1 MQKKILNRQYYIHL
15 KNEWIFL
22 ILIKQWEIK
31 VCKKQIV
38 GQNVSHLKVKR
49 KTTTMQYLIRYYTIR
64 STTFI
69 FSPSW
74 QIEFDNEQA
83 AKIEA
88 IMKFYCFSITI
99 PFMKQN
105 ATFCMQN
112 NTINFIHTI
121 HSILSNTKHL
131 QYLIILLLKWNWT
144 LLPIVMVEGHYIL
157 NHDHCLKWFQN
168 IKFGIIEISHKY

>member
-1 MQKKILNRQYYIHL
+1 
-15 KNEWIFL
+15 
-22 ILIKQWEIK
+22 
-31 VCKKQIV
+31 
-38 GQNVSHLKVKR
+38 
-49 KTTTMQYLIRYYTIR
+49 MQYLIRYYTIR
-64 STTFI
+64 STFI

-88 IMKFYCFSITI
+88 IIKFYCFSITI

-112 NTINFIHTI
+112 NTLNVIYTLFIAYCLTLNI
-121 HSILSNTKHL
+121 YNTWL
-131 QYLIILLLKWNWT
+131 FYCWNWT

-157 NHDHCLKWFQN
+157 NHNHCLKWFQN
-168 IKFGIIEISHKY
+168 IKFGIIEISHKYWSSHAIVHLQLIEHKLMLLPTV

>member
-88 IMKFYCFSITI
+88 IIKFYCFSITI

-121 HSILSNTKHL
+121 HSILSHTKHL

-144 LLPIVMVEGHYIL
+144 LLLIVMVEGHYIL
-157 NHDHCLKWFQN
+157 NHNDFK
-168 IKFGIIEISHKY
+168 I

>member
-1 MQKKILNRQYYIHL
+1 
-15 KNEWIFL
+15 
-22 ILIKQWEIK
+22 
-31 VCKKQIV
+31 
-38 GQNVSHLKVKR
+38 
-49 KTTTMQYLIRYYTIR
+49 MQYLIRYYTIR

-88 IMKFYCFSITI
+88 IIKFYCFSITI

-112 NTINFIHTI
+112 NTINFIHT
-121 HSILSNTKHL
+121 
-131 QYLIILLLKWNWT
+131 
-144 LLPIVMVEGHYIL
+144 HY
-157 NHDHCLKWFQN
+157 
-168 IKFGIIEISHKY
+168 S